1 MLQGAYSVTQMSR
14 VHIKN
19 EYYEAFTNLK
29 KYMHNRILNQ
39 IIGSLNSGV
48 VLEDFLH
55 TQTD

>member
-1 MLQGAYSVTQMSR
+1 MLQGGYSVTQMS
-14 VHIKN
+14 HIKN
-19 EYYEAFTNLK
+19 EYSEAFTNLK

-39 IIGSLNSGV
+39 IKGSLNSGV

>member
-1 MLQGAYSVTQMSR
+1 MKVQGAYSLTQMS
-14 VHIKN
+14 HIKN
-19 EYYEAFTNLK
+19 KYFEAFTNLK

-39 IIGSLNSGV
+39 IKGSLNSGV